1 MSAVTLPVAARNK
14 MMSELRWSLLP
25 TGRALVAAVAGCL
38 VMSGC
43 SDPFRGLPSSP
54 ASPVATKAA
63 LNLEK
68 PPADRARLIV
78 FNGGRIDG
86 DGIYRPRNYTI
97 RLSVNEV
104 RIGSMNPGEAMIFD
118 VAPGQ
123 YTFAWEPIDGKALL
137 QKVAPATQTLT
148 AGELLPLQTDVD
160 GYTLKINQ
168 GYAPKQIV
176 TNTQSSRQ
184 QINPDIEIVQPST
197 CPPAICLLAR

>member
-1 MSAVTLPVAARNK
+1 M
-14 MMSELRWSLLP
+14 
-25 TGRALVAAVAGCL
+25 
-38 VMSGC
+38 
-43 SDPFRGLPSSP
+43 
-54 ASPVATKAA
+54 ATKAA

-86 DGIYRPRNYTI
+86 SGAYRPRNYSI

-104 RIGSMNPGEAMIFD
+104 RIGSMNPGEAMVFD

-123 YTFAWEPIDGKALL
+123 YTFGWEPLDGKALL
-137 QKVAPATQTLT
+137 QKVAPVTQTLM

-160 GYTLKINQ
+160 GYTLKISQ
-168 GYAPKQIV
+168 GYSPKQIV
-176 TNTQSSRQ
+176 TDSQSGRQ

-197 CPPAICLLAR
+197 CPPAICLPTY